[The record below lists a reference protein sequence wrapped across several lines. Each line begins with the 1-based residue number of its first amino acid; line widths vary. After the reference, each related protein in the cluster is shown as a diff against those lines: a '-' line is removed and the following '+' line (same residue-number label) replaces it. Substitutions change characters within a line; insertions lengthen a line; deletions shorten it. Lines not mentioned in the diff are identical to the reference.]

1 MTPFKT
7 LVGKAAHIPSSGE
20 CPACGMNVDVRQ
32 VVLNGGALQQSKGN
46 PNSLYMSDSLSG
58 FLSLSLHSHNFHDK
72 SRQID
77 FAQDAL
83 NGQFEL
89 YFCSP
94 KCVKDYLI
102 AWVDEFE
109 KHLSLSDDHL
119 E

>member
-1 MTPFKT
+1 MTQFKT
-7 LVGKAAHIPSSGE
+7 LSGKAAHIPSSGE
-20 CPACGMNVDVRQ
+20 CPACGIKVDLRQ
-32 VVLNGGALQQSKGN
+32 VVLNGGALQQSKEN
-46 PNSLYMSDSLSG
+46 PKSLYMSESLSG
-58 FLSLSLHSHNFHDK
+58 FLSLSLHSHNSNDK

-77 FAQDAL
+77 LAQDAV

-109 KHLSLSDDHL
+109 KNLSVAEDL
-119 E
+119 